1 MRRIILESPLAGD
14 TPEARD
20 RHLAYGR
27 ACLKHA
33 LLQGNSPIAPHL
45 LWGNPDGKV
54 LNDCIPIE
62 RQYGLE
68 AASWW
73 YHPDVVDA
81 IVAYC
86 DLKISP
92 GMWTGIQRAVEAGIP
107 IEYRTIGWVPEL

>member
-1 MRRIILESPLAGD
+1 MRRIILESPLAAD
-14 TPEARD
+14 TVEGRARN
-20 RHLAYGR
+20 LVYGR
-27 ACLKHA
+27 ACVRDA
-33 LLQGNSPIAPHL
+33 LIQGNSPIAPHL

-54 LNDCIPIE
+54 LNDCIPTE

-86 DLKISP
+86 DLHISK
-92 GMWTGIQRAVEAGIP
+92 GMALGIQRGMDVGIP
-107 IEYRTIGWVPEL
+107 IQYRTIGWTPDV